1 MPAATEALNLLSTIT
16 AGVSFDIPVI
26 DLSLDIYKL
35 PGDETAE
42 FYQPVTRVPFS
53 QITDGDIEGPG
64 IFDLM
69 MKAGKAHLIEEFEN
83 NRITGAQYT
92 EAYIA
97 LIQTAMDRATS
108 FILARESTFWQ
119 AQTGQIEAITKRAVL
134 EQERLRTAQAAID
147 ANNAKAAYSKT
158 VLSLANE
165 ALAYDQGQYQ
175 LSTILP
181 KNALI
186 LDAQKAK
193 LDEEILIVPKQGVLL
208 DEQLETAR
216 AQTLDT
222 RTDGVTL
229 VSGVVGRQKSLFEQ
243 QITSYQRSDE
253 TKAAKILGDT
263 WITQKTIDEG
273 LLAPTAFTNAKLDEA
288 FSKLLANLSL
298 DGP

>member
-53 QITDGDIEGPG
+53 QITDGNIEGPG

-229 VSGVVGRQKSLFEQ
+229 VSGVVGRQKNLFDQ

-288 FSKLLANLSL
+288 FSKLMTNLSL

>member
-26 DLSLDIYKL
+26 DLSLAIYKL

-53 QITDGDIEGPG
+53 QITDGDTEGPG
-64 IFDLM
+64 VFDLM

-108 FILARESTFWQ
+108 FILARENTFWQ

-175 LSTILP
+175 LTTILP

-186 LDAQKAK
+186 LDAQKTK
-193 LDEEILIVPKQGVLL
+193 LDEEILIVPKQGALL
-208 DEQLETAR
+208 DEQLEAVR
-216 AQTLDT
+216 AQTMET
-222 RTDGVTL
+222 RTDGATL
-229 VSGVVGRQKSLFEQ
+229 VAGSVGKQKELYTQ
-243 QITSYQRSDE
+243 QITSYQRDAE
-253 TKAAKILGDT
+253 IKAAKVFSDA
-263 WITQKTIDEG
+263 WITQKTLDEG
-273 LLAPTAFTNAKLDEA
+273 LLAPTAFTNA
-288 FSKLLANLSL
+288 SL
-298 DGP
+298 DQVFTVVKTNLNMNGP

>member
-26 DLSLDIYKL
+26 DLSQAIYKL

-53 QITDGDIEGPG
+53 QITDGNIEGPG

-229 VSGVVGRQKSLFEQ
+229 VSGVVGRQKNLFDQ

-288 FSKLLANLSL
+288 FSKLMTNLSL

>member
-26 DLSLDIYKL
+26 DLSLAIYKL

-64 IFDLM
+64 VFDLM

-229 VSGVVGRQKSLFEQ
+229 VSGVVGRQKNLFDQ

-288 FSKLLANLSL
+288 FSKLMTNLSL